1 MRAQGRTAF
10 VALLLLAATTADAG
24 AVGKGYASHEEK
36 LRAKLFSDNANADVQ
51 KSSLPK
57 NASGVGSSP
66 INVALGIYFY
76 SLGQL
81 DELAGTVSLS
91 MWQRMAWKDPN
102 LVWNASEYGMGVGG
116 TVVSI

>member
-24 AVGKGYASHEEK
+24 AVGKGYVSHEEI
-36 LRAKLFSDNANADVQ
+36 LRAKLFSDAHMRR
-51 KSSLPK
+51 SSVPK

-66 INVALGIYFY
+66 INVALGLYFY